1 MSAVSSDSLQITA
14 EFLGCDKTELNA
26 ALVSRTMQTPV
37 GGRRGSAIM
46 YASGCDFSYSMNI
59 VYNAVIVYLYVVD
72 SIVLL
77 QC

>member
-1 MSAVSSDSLQITA
+1 
-14 EFLGCDKTELNA
+14 
-26 ALVSRTMQTPV
+26 MQTPV

-77 QC
+77 QCWIHVDAADILDSNY